1 MRQPILAGSVG
12 ARRFQLPQSLVDGG
26 SDGEDVAAA
35 GTKRLRDEGN
45 VPGKT
50 LRAGGGG
57 GGICDTGEGEVDG
70 GLLLWQLLDDSA
82 VASTS

>member
-1 MRQPILAGSVG
+1 MVRQPILAGSVG

-35 GTKRLRDEGN
+35 GTKRLRDEGH
-45 VPGKT
+45 VAGKT
-50 LRAGGGG
+50 LRTG
-57 GGICDTGEGEVDG
+57 GGICDNGEGEVDG

-82 VASTS
+82 LTSTS